1 MSHDL
6 IDTTQMYLRTILELE
21 EEGEIPLRAR
31 ISERLDHKGPTVSQT
46 VARMERDGLLV
57 VRGDRHLELTDR
69 GRILAVE
76 VMRKHRLAERLL
88 ADIIKLDW
96 ELVHDEACRWEH
108 VMSDAV
114 ERKIIEMIDRPDLSP
129 YGNPIPGL
137 ASLGMPVNPEFLAGV
152 VSIASLRE
160 EQLAASYR
168 LTRIGEPFQAD
179 AEQLKLLKEC
189 NLLPGAEVSLE
200 FSADSVKVSAVD
212 GSPAA
217 EVPLGMALH
226 LYVTK

>member
-31 ISERLDHKGPTVSQT
+31 ISERLEHKGPTVSQT
-46 VARMERDGLLV
+46 VARMERDGLLL

-96 ELVHDEACRWEH
+96 HLVHDEACRWEH

-114 ERKIIEMIDRPDLSP
+114 ERKIIELIDRPDLSP

-137 ASLGMPVNPEFLAGV
+137 SLLGLPVNPDFLEGV
-152 VSIASLRE
+152 VS
-160 EQLAASYR
+160 LATLYERDQTGEFKLS
-168 LTRIGEPFQAD
+168 RISEPFQAD
-179 AEQLKLLKEC
+179 ADQLKLMADC
-189 NLLPGAEVSLE
+189 GLLPGTQISISFEGESVKIESLE
-200 FSADSVKVSAVD
+200 TGLAALIPASMAV
-212 GSPAA
+212 
-217 EVPLGMALH
+217 H
-226 LYVTK
+226 LYVTL

>member
-160 EQLAASYR
+160 QELVESYR

-189 NLLPGAEVSLE
+189 NLLPGAQVKLE
-200 FSADSVKVSAVD
+200 FLGDSVKVSAVD

-226 LYVTK
+226 LYVTN

>member
-31 ISERLDHKGPTVSQT
+31 ISERLDHAGPTVSQT

-57 VRGDRHLELTDR
+57 VRGDRQLELTAR

-88 ADIIKLDW
+88 ADIIKLEW

-114 ERKIIEMIDRPDLSP
+114 EKKIIELIERPDLSP

-137 ASLGMPVNPEFLAGV
+137 ALLGLPVNPEFLEGV
-152 VSIASLRE
+152 ISLASLKTAGQSGRFT
-160 EQLAASYR
+160 LV
-168 LTRIGEPFQAD
+168 RIGEAFQAD
-179 AEQLKLLKEC
+179 VDQLKLLKEC
-189 NLLPGAEVSLE
+189 HLKPGVTVEVTFESNGVLLTNPEN
-200 FSADSVKVSAVD
+200 KAV
-212 GSPAA
+212 ALI
-217 EVPLGMALH
+217 PLGMSAH
-226 LYVTK
+226 LYVNR

>member
-46 VARMERDGLLV
+46 VARMERDGLLL

-114 ERKIIEMIDRPDLSP
+114 ERKIIELIDRPDLSP

-152 VSIASLRE
+152 VSIASLRGTDTGG
-160 EQLAASYR
+160 SFT
-168 LTRIGEPFQAD
+168 LTRIGEAFQAEAD
-179 AEQLKLLKEC
+179 QLKLLKEC
-189 NLLPGAEVSLE
+189 GLLPGAEIALE
-200 FSADSVKVSAVD
+200 FSTDAVKVKNIRGKA
-212 GSPAA
+212 AA

-226 LYVTK
+226 LYVTR